1 MYKFTQGRGA
11 LELYSVFFAACH
23 AKHVNLHF
31 PIIILSESHFCNIY
45 LFHIRAASMS
55 VLEKLLQE
63 IGRLTNFSPDQVST
77 ITFSGFTSLVIIYGS
92 KQLGHQRN
100 VSLNHLAVSCFI
112 SVSELLIY
120 PQVQ

>member
-1 MYKFTQGRGA
+1 
-11 LELYSVFFAACH
+11 
-23 AKHVNLHF
+23 
-31 PIIILSESHFCNIY
+31 
-45 LFHIRAASMS
+45 MS

-120 PQVQ
+120 RQVQ